1 MSSNNNA
8 GNEAFVLS
16 TIYKE
21 LSNAA
26 DQASTRLDETT
37 IRKVFTALDKW
48 ERTIE
53 WIDKNEAAKSGIHY
67 FFYTF
72 NKTLYKFVAMAFS
85 NPRIEMPD
93 FALQIKEIIDS
104 LIEIDKIYTNILK
117 MAEDGTVTNEKVDA
131 IRGEWSKIYGRDDT
145 SDSPMKKLKKQIETF
160 HEELEKKLNPEN
172 DSPILNSQKMMPY
185 ESSYEVLKM
194 HIPLLDNINESYW
207 EWEKLAQ
214 NWTQKEAQDEAAKF
228 TLLSATLS
236 KNVKDKLNN
245 FFLLNTPYKPD
256 FIMVGEHGSEEG
268 KVKQS
273 DYENLLSMRQENIV
287 LMPKQVFGEFYEP
300 LSPEMKLVIMKILT
314 ISDLS
319 IRRGPY
325 VNSGKM
331 VTDMDTPG
339 HLKAVKERLQNA
351 PPSEILNTFRMN
363 LKRFFLNINYDK
375 DGNEIDYDGAST
387 RSTGIG
393 QMKMLRRL
401 RYISTSEETKIL
413 FKNIVDNKE
422 EFEEVAKHIRSAE
435 FQVFKFQATRGGR
448 RRRKTRRRKKKTKRR
463 KKTRRRKRTKKR
475 KRKRKKRRKT
485 KRRRRK

>member
-1 MSSNNNA
+1 M
-8 GNEAFVLS
+8 
-16 TIYKE
+16 
-21 LSNAA
+21 
-26 DQASTRLDETT
+26 
-37 IRKVFTALDKW
+37 
-48 ERTIE
+48 
-53 WIDKNEAAKSGIHY
+53 
-67 FFYTF
+67 
-72 NKTLYKFVAMAFS
+72 
-85 NPRIEMPD
+85 
-93 FALQIKEIIDS
+93 
-104 LIEIDKIYTNILK
+104 
-117 MAEDGTVTNEKVDA
+117 
-131 IRGEWSKIYGRDDT
+131 
-145 SDSPMKKLKKQIETF
+145 
-160 HEELEKKLNPEN
+160 LEKKLNPEN
-172 DSPILNSQKMMPY
+172 DPPILNSQKMMPY
-185 ESSYEVLKM
+185 ETSIEVLKM
-194 HIPLLDNINESYW
+194 HIPLLDRINESYW
-207 EWEKLAQ
+207 DWEKLAQ
-214 NWTQKEAQDEAAKF
+214 NWQQKEAQDEAAKF
-228 TLLSATLS
+228 TLLSTTLG

-268 KVKQS
+268 KVKKS
-273 DYENLLSMRQENIV
+273 DYENLLSMRQQNIV
-287 LMPKQVFGEFYEP
+287 LMPKQVFGDFYET

-331 VTDMDTPG
+331 VTDLDTPG
-339 HLKAVKERLQNA
+339 HLKAVKERLQIA

-363 LKRFFLNINYDK
+363 LKRFFLNINFDK
-375 DGNEIDYDGAST
+375 DGNEIEYDGAST

-413 FKNIVDNKE
+413 FKKIVDNKE

-435 FQVFKFQATRGGR
+435 FQVFKFQAATGGR

-475 KRKRKKRRKT
+475 KRKKKKRRKT